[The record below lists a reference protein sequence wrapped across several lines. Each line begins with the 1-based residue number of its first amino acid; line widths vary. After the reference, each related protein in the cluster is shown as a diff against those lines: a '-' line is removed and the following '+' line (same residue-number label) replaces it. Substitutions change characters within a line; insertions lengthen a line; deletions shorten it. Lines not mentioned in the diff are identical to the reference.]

1 MQLLDS
7 YLPVFKQVL
16 HITGG
21 NELTDYEQSRQL
33 CIKLFEK
40 AEQDAALQDT
50 CGDEKEAA
58 RIAVIAWLDEAILS
72 SDIPWRH
79 HWRSELLQR
88 KYLNITTAGELFFT
102 QLEKLNPAYGQARKV
117 FLFCLQQGFQGQYS
131 TSEDKQPLHIVIEE
145 QRKLCLPEKWQK
157 WPNEA
162 EIMPERMPKSTSI
175 SQRLRPLLLAALGVF
190 LLYSILFFAL
200 YDMS

>member
-1 MQLLDS
+1 MQFLDS

-21 NELTDYEQSRQL
+21 EDPTDYEPSRQL
-33 CIKLFEK
+33 CIALFEK
-40 AEQDAALQDT
+40 AEQEAALQDA
-50 CGDEKEAA
+50 CADEKEAA

-72 SDIPWRH
+72 SELPWRH

-102 QLEKLNPAYGQARKV
+102 QLEKLDAAYDEARKV

-131 TSEDKQPLHIVIEE
+131 TSEDKQQLHAVIEA
-145 QRKLCLPEKWQK
+145 QRTICLPEQWQK

-162 EIMPERMPKSTSI
+162 EIMPERIPKSTSM
-175 SQRLRPLLLAALGVF
+175 SQRLRPLLIAALGIF

-200 YDMS
+200 YNMS